1 MAIQKTQGTFVP
13 YPVREDEIQYEI
25 VDHTYMSR
33 GNRKSYVY
41 DCKKKKEDPS
51 VIVKWCR
58 RNFGDR
64 GAGWD
69 FILASGNVTLIIWD
83 DKLKFMYEM
92 WQN

>member
-1 MAIQKTQGTFVP
+1 
-13 YPVREDEIQYEI
+13 
-25 VDHTYMSR
+25 MSR
-33 GNRKSYVY
+33 GNRKSYVH

-64 GAGWD
+64 GTGWD